1 MRVVLLFAFLLL
13 SVTTFA
19 QVQYVT
25 LQPTKAQLEAKR
37 KEIQDAISET
47 EKELDAIK
55 SNKKATMGELSAL
68 QNKLALRQ
76 RQIGTI
82 NDELSDIDN
91 TIKSSSKEI
100 GTMKQ
105 KLELL
110 KVRYAQ
116 SIRYAYETRSSYD
129 MLAFLFSS
137 SDFNDAMRRM
147 KYLKKFRE
155 FRKEQVDQ
163 IHTTQ
168 TELQRKI
175 LMLNKQKAQKDELLN
190 DQVQQKQVLVKETEQ
205 KDQVIQEL
213 KGKESELMKEIEKSK
228 KESARLN
235 RYIQEVIERE
245 QAKAIKLAEAEE
257 AKRKA
262 AETAAAA
269 KERAATTTANN
280 NNPNKESV
288 LPAPPVPREL
298 PRARVPERETQP
310 LLSTPNDIALSSDF
324 EGNKGKLYWPVSQG
338 VITDHFGAHPH
349 PLAPKVMIDNSGI
362 DIQTSP
368 GAQVHAVFEG
378 VVSSVFSTVGDN
390 QTIIIKHANY
400 FTVYSNLTNVLVQ
413 KDQHVTTKQALGTVL
428 NNDEGVPVIGFQI
441 WKAGGKKGSMKLNPE
456 QWIGRAR

>member
-1 MRVVLLFAFLLL
+1 MRVISFILCLLL
-13 SVTTFA
+13 SVNAIA

-47 EKELDAIK
+47 EKELAAIK

-68 QNKLALRQ
+68 QNKLSLRQ
-76 RQIGTI
+76 RQIGNI

-105 KLELL
+105 KLEVL

-163 IHTTQ
+163 IHNTQ
-168 TELQRKI
+168 TELTHKI
-175 LMLNKQKAQKDELLN
+175 GVLTKQKAQKDELLN
-190 DQVQQKQVLVKETEQ
+190 DQVQQKQVLIKETEQ

-213 KGKESELMKEIEKSK
+213 KGKESDLLKEIEKGR
-228 KESARLN
+228 KEQGRLN
-235 RYIQEVIERE
+235 SMITKVIERE
-245 QAKAIKLAEAEE
+245 MEKAAKLAELEE
-257 AKRKA
+257 EKRKA
-262 AETAAAA
+262 ATAAVAA
-269 KERAATTTANN
+269 KEKAIVKTNN
-280 NNPNKESV
+280 NTSVPVENNPPPNV
-288 LPAPPVPREL
+288 APRP
-298 PRARVPERETQP
+298 RVPEREAQA
-310 LLSTPNDIALSSDF
+310 LLLTPNDIELSSNF
-324 EGNKGKLYWPVSQG
+324 EGNRGKLYWPVSQG
-338 VITDHFGAHPH
+338 VITDHFGRHAH
-349 PLAPKVMIDNSGI
+349 PLAPQVMVDNAGI

-368 GAQVHAVFEG
+368 GATVSAVFEG
-378 VVSSVFSTVGDN
+378 VVTSIFYTVGDN
-390 QTIIIKHANY
+390 QTVMLKHANY
-400 FTVYSNLTNVLVQ
+400 FTVYNNLTNVSV
-413 KDQHVTTKQALGTVL
+413 KINEHVNTKQALGTVT
-428 NNDEGVPVIGFQI
+428 NNDEGVPIINFQI
-441 WKAGGKKGSMKLNPE
+441 WKAGSKKGSMKLNPE